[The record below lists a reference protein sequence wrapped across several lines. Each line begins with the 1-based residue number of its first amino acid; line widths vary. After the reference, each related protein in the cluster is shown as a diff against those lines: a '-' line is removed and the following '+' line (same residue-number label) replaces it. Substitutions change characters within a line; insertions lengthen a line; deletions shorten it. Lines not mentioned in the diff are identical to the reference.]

1 MTINALTKY
10 TLFWH
15 TYITIVNKIDLHVI
29 HIYMHAK
36 NTEVTTDVQEGVC
49 IDSWIWIH
57 VEFY

>member
-1 MTINALTKY
+1 MSL
-10 TLFWH
+10 
-15 TYITIVNKIDLHVI
+15 